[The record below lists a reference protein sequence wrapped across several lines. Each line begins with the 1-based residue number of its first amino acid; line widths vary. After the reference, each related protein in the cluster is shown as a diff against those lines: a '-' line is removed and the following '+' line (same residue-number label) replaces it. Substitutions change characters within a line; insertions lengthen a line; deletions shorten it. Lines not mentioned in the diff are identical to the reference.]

1 MTVSTGL
8 KGSQFDRF
16 GGSHSA
22 QKFGLAHTTRH
33 ARGARETPDTGHS
46 KFRCLDINANRHPP
60 APSARKAI
68 VKREEIP
75 RTEEAAAALPIAG
88 LPRRGSYRGSGR
100 GLLSAVSGV
109 SCSCGVSMRYWR
121 RTRFSSKCSSEARK
135 RTAPEPWGTSRFRG
149 LQPSFQQTR
158 KSSLTFTLTSKV
170 KGQYFHLEC
179 LPKNNENASNYCRE
193 PWTC

>member
-75 RTEEAAAALPIAG
+75 RTEAAAALPIAG
-88 LPRRGSYRGSGR
+88 LPRRGSSRS
-100 GLLSAVSGV
+100 SAVS
-109 SCSCGVSMRYWR
+109 SS
-121 RTRFSSKCSSEARK
+121 TRCRVLL
-135 RTAPEPWGTSRFRG
+135 RFRG
-149 LQPSFQQTR
+149 EHEILAPSGF
-158 KSSLTFTLTSKV
+158 SSQMPGRSKENFPNPNS
-170 KGQYFHLEC
+170 GGLHPLPRLRASFRCYREFASHFHLDILPERRYFHLEC